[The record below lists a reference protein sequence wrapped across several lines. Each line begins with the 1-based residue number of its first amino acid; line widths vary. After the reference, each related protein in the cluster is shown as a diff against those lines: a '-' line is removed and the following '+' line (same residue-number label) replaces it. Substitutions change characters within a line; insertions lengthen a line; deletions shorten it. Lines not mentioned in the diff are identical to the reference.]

1 MIYDYLQIFQAVIDR
16 FYGNYYIFSKKN
28 LSYFGFKIVLLLCFI
43 IITFHFHFQFF
54 VFIIVN
60 FVRFC
65 YYKIM

>member
-16 FYGNYYIFSKKN
+16 FYGNYYKFSKKN
-28 LSYFGFKIVLLLCFI
+28 LSYFGFQIVLLLSFI
-43 IITFHFHFQFF
+43 ITTFYFQFF